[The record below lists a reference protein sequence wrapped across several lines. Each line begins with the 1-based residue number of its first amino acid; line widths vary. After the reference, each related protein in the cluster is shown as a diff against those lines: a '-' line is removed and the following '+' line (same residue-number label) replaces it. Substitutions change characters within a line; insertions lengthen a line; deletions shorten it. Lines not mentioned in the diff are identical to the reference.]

1 MATILVIDDRAA
13 SRETARA
20 VLDHGGYTVI
30 EASEGRQALTL
41 ARDSH
46 PDVVL
51 TDVLMPGMDG
61 YQLVRELRSDPGTAG
76 IPVLF
81 YTANYREDE
90 ARPLAAA
97 FGVSK
102 ILRKDASP
110 QELLDSIAAAL
121 TAPAPAATAGTDFG
135 VQHTETVTAKLL
147 EKAQALDDSEARFA
161 AMAEAAPIGIVIADL
176 HGHATYVNPRLSEI
190 TRVAD
195 AELLGQGWQRCLSPA
210 RRQAIRAS
218 LSDVPASLDRQ
229 RHHERLTLPG
239 GQQRRLNVLLQP
251 VRHPEHGLTGLIA
264 MIDDVTAETEAEERR
279 LAEER
284 EREAEARRQLNLR
297 FDSLARLAGGVAHD
311 FNNLLNI
318 VMAYDDFVR
327 QAIEEASGA
336 ILTDAQAEAVLSDI
350 DQIYRAGQRAADITH
365 QLLTF
370 GGREVV
376 TPVVTDINALIG
388 EARNMIADAIGEH
401 ITVTTQLDQ
410 HLRPT
415 LADPGQIRQVLLNLA
430 ANARDAM
437 PAGGRLHIE
446 TANLSTGTTQPPAGL
461 PSGEYVH
468 IAITDTGHGM
478 PAPVVQQAIEPF
490 FTTKPPGQGS
500 GGLGLATSYGVIKQA
515 GGQLSIDSAPGCG
528 TTIHLYLPATGDK
541 PGPAERATAAPGPS
555 GQTVL
560 VADDEDGLRQLV
572 TRMLTRAGYHVL
584 TAPSG
589 QEALRLAQRHDG
601 VIHALVTD
609 VVMPAMN
616 GRELADE
623 LRRSRPDVAV
633 LYMSGYA
640 APLMTEQGLLDPGVS
655 LISKPF
661 SQSGLLSALQVSLGQ
676 RAAESPP
683 APGGAAQPRI
693 PGPSD
698 AAAP

>member
-1 MATILVIDDRAA
+1 MATVLVIDDRAA

-20 VLDHGGYTVI
+20 TLDHGGYTVI

-41 ARDSH
+41 ARESH

-61 YQLVRELRSDPGTAG
+61 YQFVRELRSDPGTAG

-90 ARPLAAA
+90 AQPLAAA

-102 ILRKDASP
+102 ILLKDASP

-121 TAPAPAATAGTDFG
+121 TLPAPAAMAGTDFG
-135 VQHTETVTAKLL
+135 AQHTETVTAKLL
-147 EKAQALDDSEARFA
+147 EKAQALDESEARFA
-161 AMAEAAPIGIVIADL
+161 AMAEAAPIGIVIADR
-176 HGHATYVNPRLSEI
+176 HGHATYVNARLSEI
-190 TRVAD
+190 TQVAD
-195 AELLGQGWQRCLSPA
+195 AELLGQGWQRCLGPA
-210 RRQAIRAS
+210 RRQAMQAS
-218 LSDVPASLDRQ
+218 LGKVPAGLDRQ

-239 GQQRRLNVLLQP
+239 GQERRLSVLLQP
-251 VRHPEHGLTGLIA
+251 VRHAEHGLTGLIA
-264 MIDDVTAETEAEERR
+264 MINDVTAETEAEERR

-284 EREAEARRQLNLR
+284 EREEEARRQLTLR
-297 FDSLARLAGGVAHD
+297 FESLSRLAGGVAHD

-318 VMAYDDFVR
+318 VMAYDEFVR
-327 QAIEEASGA
+327 QAIEELSGA
-336 ILTDAQAEAVLSDI
+336 VLTGAQAEAILGDI
-350 DQIYRAGQRAADITH
+350 DQIHRAGQRAAHITH

-376 TPVVTDINALIG
+376 TPVVIDINALIG
-388 EARNMIADAIGEH
+388 EARDMIADATGEH
-401 ITVTTQLDQ
+401 TTVTVQLDQ
-410 HLRPT
+410 HLRHS

-430 ANARDAM
+430 SNARDAM

-446 TANLSTGTTQPPAGL
+446 TSNLSTGTAQSLANL
-461 PSGEYVH
+461 PSGDYVH
-468 IAITDTGHGM
+468 IAVTDTGHGM
-478 PAPVVQQAIEPF
+478 PAAVIQQAVEPF

-515 GGQLSIDSAPGCG
+515 GGQLTIDSAPGHG
-528 TTIHLYLPATGDK
+528 TTVHIYLPATGDK
-541 PGPAERATAAPGPS
+541 SGPAEQATAAPGPS
-555 GQTVL
+555 GQTIL
-560 VADDEDGLRQLV
+560 VADDEDGLRHLV
-572 TRMLTRAGYHVL
+572 ARILTGAGYHVL

-589 QEALRLAQRHDG
+589 QEALRIAQRHDG

-661 SQSGLLSALQVSLGQ
+661 SQSGLLSALQASLA
-676 RAAESPP
+676 RAAGPER
-683 APGGAAQPRI
+683 PG
-693 PGPSD
+693 
-698 AAAP
+698 

>member
-13 SRETARA
+13 SREIARA
-20 VLDHGGYTVI
+20 TLDHGGYTVI

-41 ARDSH
+41 AKESH

-61 YQLVRELRSDPGTAG
+61 YQFVRELRSDPGTAG

-90 ARPLAAA
+90 AQPLAAA

-102 ILRKDASP
+102 ILLKDASP
-110 QELLDSIAAAL
+110 QELLDSVAAAL
-121 TAPAPAATAGTDFG
+121 TRPAPMAMAGTDFG
-135 VQHTETVTAKLL
+135 AQHTETVTAKLL
-147 EKAQALDDSEARFA
+147 EKAQALDESEARFA
-161 AMAEAAPIGIVIADL
+161 AMADAAPIGIVIADL

-190 TRVAD
+190 TQAAD
-195 AELLGQGWQRCLSPA
+195 AELLGRGWQHCLSPA
-210 RRQAIRAS
+210 RRQAMHAS
-218 LSDVPASLDRQ
+218 LSNVPASLDRQ

-239 GQQRRLNVLLQP
+239 GQQRRLSVLLQP
-251 VRHPEHGLTGLIA
+251 VCHPEHGLTGLIA

-284 EREAEARRQLNLR
+284 EREEEARRQLTLR
-297 FDSLARLAGGVAHD
+297 FDSLTRLAGGVAHD

-318 VMAYDDFVR
+318 VMANDEFVR
-327 QAIEEASGA
+327 EAVEEASGA
-336 ILTDAQAEAVLSDI
+336 ILTHAQAEAILSDT
-350 DQIYRAGQRAADITH
+350 DQIYRASQRAAHITH

-370 GGREVV
+370 GGREAAI
-376 TPVVTDINALIG
+376 PVVIDINALIG
-388 EARNMIADAIGEH
+388 EARDMITGAIGEH
-401 ITVTTQLDQ
+401 ITITAQLDQ
-410 HLRPT
+410 HLCRS

-437 PAGGRLHIE
+437 PTGGRLHIE
-446 TANLSTGTTQPPAGL
+446 TANLSAGTAQPPAGL
-461 PSGEYVH
+461 PSGDYVH
-468 IAITDTGHGM
+468 IAVTDTGHGM
-478 PAPVVQQAIEPF
+478 PAAVVQQAIEPF
-490 FTTKPPGQGS
+490 FTTKPVGHGN
-500 GGLGLATSYGVIKQA
+500 GGLGLATSYGIIKQA
-515 GGQLSIDSAPGCG
+515 GGQLTIDSAPGCG
-528 TTIHLYLPATGDK
+528 TTIHIYLPATGEK
-541 PGPAERATAAPGPS
+541 PGTAGQATAPLGPS
-555 GQTVL
+555 GQTIL
-560 VADDEDGLRQLV
+560 VADDEDGLRHLV
-572 TRMLTRAGYHVL
+572 ARMLTRAGYHVL

-589 QEALRLAQRHDG
+589 PEALRVAQRHNG

-640 APLMTEQGLLDPGVS
+640 AHLMTQRGLLDPGVS
-655 LISKPF
+655 LLSKPF
-661 SQSGLLSALQVSLGQ
+661 SQPGLLGALQASLSRPGT
-676 RAAESPP
+676 ESQP
-683 APGGAAQPRI
+683 APEDDPADR
-693 PGPSD
+693 S
-698 AAAP
+698 